1 MVIHTFI
8 HFFKVDKKGGKVR
21 EEIEQKGGW
30 GGIKKLD
37 TRNSWSVNDE

>member
-8 HFFKVDKKGGKVR
+8 HFFKVDTKGDVGR
-21 EEIEQKGGW
+21 EETEQKGGR
-30 GGIKKLD
+30 GGVKKLD